1 MDRSCDRIAL
11 KSADQMAGN
20 TPKEMATAILQSPL
34 RAPASDSFR
43 QGQAGGLLNQH
54 IKSYLQLF
62 PPLESQMLSCVLDLP
77 LCTKLLKIMQNLA
90 SSHLLATSLLS
101 VPSVQV

>member
-34 RAPASDSFR
+34 RAPASNSFR
-43 QGQAGGLLNQH
+43 QGQAGGR
-54 IKSYLQLF
+54 ISDI
-62 PPLESQMLSCVLDLP
+62 E
-77 LCTKLLKIMQNLA
+77 
-90 SSHLLATSLLS
+90 
-101 VPSVQV
+101 